1 MVNGAYLKVERISE
15 LEPLEKAKEATK
27 LRNDLE
33 RFFSQ
38 LPTLEI
44 EAETLVQYLKEF
56 LQLPLW
62 KHRYE
67 LYSVWIA
74 TQILDSLENNSVKIH
89 QVNNTLKFSF
99 SGTHF
104 ATIDDCEPRLHIWTE
119 LRSPLDNP
127 VGKGRVK
134 SIQPDY
140 SLVTDPI
147 TSPESSLLVIE
158 CKQYR
163 RPSTKNFSAALSDYA
178 RGGPNAHVILVNYGS
193 AKQSILD
200 SVDATVRSRT
210 SLIGMMRPGSIEAQK
225 KFRQLVQESLPN
237 KSIDYRENQPKFNS
251 LLENSMATLKWG
263 DTPKDLDL
271 HLKIDVSTD
280 TYKICYSNQGNITTE
295 PWAILHEDMQDG
307 NGVEII
313 EVGQYLK
320 GKYHFAVH
328 NFTKDT
334 SFSDSNAI
342 FTITNGELELQ
353 LKCPNNGAGKWWS
366 ILIIDTNTNQF
377 EVINKIVDV
386 ESLW

>member
-1 MVNGAYLKVERISE
+1 M
-15 LEPLEKAKEATK
+15 
-27 LRNDLE
+27 
-33 RFFSQ
+33 
-38 LPTLEI
+38 
-44 EAETLVQYLKEF
+44 
-56 LQLPLW
+56 
-62 KHRYE
+62 
-67 LYSVWIA
+67 
-74 TQILDSLENNSVKIH
+74 
-89 QVNNTLKFSF
+89 
-99 SGTHF
+99 
-104 ATIDDCEPRLHIWTE
+104 
-119 LRSPLDNP
+119 
-127 VGKGRVK
+127 
-134 SIQPDY
+134 
-140 SLVTDPI
+140 
-147 TSPESSLLVIE
+147 
-158 CKQYR
+158 
-163 RPSTKNFSAALSDYA
+163 
-178 RGGPNAHVILVNYGS
+178 NYGS